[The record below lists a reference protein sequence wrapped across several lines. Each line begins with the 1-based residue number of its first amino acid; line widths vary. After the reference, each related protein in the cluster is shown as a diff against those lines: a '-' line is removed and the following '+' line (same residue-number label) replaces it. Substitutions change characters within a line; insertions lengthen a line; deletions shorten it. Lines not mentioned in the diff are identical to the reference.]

1 MLASLPMSSVADFFA
16 ALPAR
21 AASEAEKTR
30 GLHDTY
36 LFQVGDAGSWTVTV
50 DDGTVAV
57 APGDTGSATC
67 TIVTDEQTFLAIAEG
82 RQNPAMAFM
91 TGKVKVSGD
100 MGAAMRLKSVF

>member
-1 MLASLPMSSVADFFA
+1 VDSVADFFA

-21 AASEAEKTR
+21 AAAEADKTR

-36 LFQVGDAGSWTVTV
+36 LFQVGDSSWTVTV

-57 APGDTGSATC
+57 VDGDAGTASC
-67 TIVTDEQTFLAIAEG
+67 TIVTDEETFLRIASG
-82 RQNPAMAFM
+82 QQNPAMAFM
-91 TGKVKVSGD
+91 TGKVKVTGD